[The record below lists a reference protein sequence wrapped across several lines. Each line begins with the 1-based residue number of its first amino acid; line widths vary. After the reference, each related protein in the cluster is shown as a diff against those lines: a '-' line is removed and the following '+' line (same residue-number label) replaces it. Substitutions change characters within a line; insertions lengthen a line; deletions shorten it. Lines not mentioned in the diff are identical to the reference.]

1 MLSDSLNESIK
12 QISNDGRLRHFL
24 SLENLD
30 QKILLKLL
38 KQAQKYAQLEQLTK
52 SEIEANSTHTLANL
66 FYEPSTRTRASFQIA
81 AKRLGFNV
89 INFDIENSSGKK
101 GETIFD
107 TAMTLKSLGVNT
119 LVIRHNEIGLHDK
132 LVQKLGNECVVVNAG
147 EGHISHPTQG
157 LLDLLTIEQTKQSFE
172 NLIVTIVGDIAHS
185 RVARSTAHG
194 LTIMGVKELRLVS
207 PKEFAPHENITP
219 IAKHYTDLHS
229 GIEGADVVMALRI
242 QHERINDANNLNL
255 EDYIEN
261 YRLTDK
267 NMNIAAPDAIIMHPG
282 PMNRDVEIESSLADG
297 KQSVILRQVSNGVAV
312 RMALLNELA
321 KNHGT

>member
-1 MLSDSLNESIK
+1 
-12 QISNDGRLRHFL
+12 
-24 SLENLD
+24 
-30 QKILLKLL
+30 
-38 KQAQKYAQLEQLTK
+38 
-52 SEIEANSTHTLANL
+52 
-66 FYEPSTRTRASFQIA
+66 
-81 AKRLGFNV
+81 
-89 INFDIENSSGKK
+89 
-101 GETIFD
+101 
-107 TAMTLKSLGVNT
+107 
-119 LVIRHNEIGLHDK
+119 
-132 LVQKLGNECVVVNAG
+132 
-147 EGHISHPTQG
+147 
-157 LLDLLTIEQTKQSFE
+157 
-172 NLIVTIVGDIAHS
+172 
-185 RVARSTAHG
+185 
-194 LTIMGVKELRLVS
+194 MGVKELRLVS

-321 KNHGT
+321 KNYGT